1 VNIVKLESRN
11 ILVVPF
17 FLRFCQ
23 SARPNMVKGGKL
35 PHKAANQH
43 SASHNQIQN
52 TTNMA
57 SSVSA
62 GLQKMNMNEE
72 AKHEAVEVSPFPVKT
87 KQAAGLVNGTE
98 TDISSFYFADKIMIT
113 ISQDGRLSQWVL
125 ASISCPHH
133 FTNFSPDSNPSLLRL
148 ANSL

>member
-1 VNIVKLESRN
+1 M
-11 ILVVPF
+11 
-17 FLRFCQ
+17 
-23 SARPNMVKGGKL
+23 AKGGGL

-52 TTNMA
+52 TAKMA
-57 SSVSA
+57 SSISA
-62 GLQKMNMNEE
+62 GLQKMNMDDK
-72 AKHEAVEVSPFPVKT
+72 AKNEAVEVSPFPVKT

-113 ISQDGRLSQWVL
+113 ISQNGRLSQWVL
-125 ASISCPHH
+125 ASMYYAHH
-133 FTNFSPDSNPSLLRL
+133 SANISPDSSPSLLRL